1 MLTGVTPVGAC
12 WCRNGSSRVQ
22 PTKESLMSRKKV
34 ARIRRS
40 AFEQQGGRCY
50 YCGHPMWRS
59 EPHTYAERY
68 GLTRKQASLFQCTAE
83 HLLARRDG
91 GSNEFPNIV
100 AACLFCNRLRHARG
114 AALSPERYK
123 NLVSRRLRKRRWQ
136 GRGILS
142 SLANRAAG
150 QMPDQGSL

>member
-1 MLTGVTPVGAC
+1 
-12 WCRNGSSRVQ
+12 
-22 PTKESLMSRKKV
+22 MSEKKL
-34 ARIRRS
+34 AKIRRS

-50 YCGHPMWRS
+50 YCGLPMWRS

-68 GLTRKQASLFQCTAE
+68 GLTRKQASFFQCTAE

-91 GSNEFPNIV
+91 GRNEFSNIV

-114 AALSPERYK
+114 AALSPEGYK
-123 NLVSRRLRKRRWQ
+123 NLVRRRLRKRRWQ

-142 SLANRAAG
+142 RLANRKAS
-150 QMPDQGSL
+150 QTPDQGLL